1 MNNIA
6 DNELQID
13 VSKTSDSATI
23 HLRGRFTFGAHRE
36 FKNAYT
42 QKIDN
47 PQIRD
52 IIVDLSEVHYV
63 DSSALGMLLVL
74 RDRIQAS
81 NKNLVLSKP
90 SSFVSKTFDIANFR
104 QIFSIQ

>member
-1 MNNIA
+1 MNNIT
-6 DNELQID
+6 DNELMID
-13 VSKTSDSATI
+13 VSKTNATATL

-36 FKNAYT
+36 FKKAYA
-42 QKIDN
+42 QKLDN

-52 IIVDLSEVHYV
+52 IVVDLSGVHYV

-74 RDRIQAS
+74 RDHTQAS
-81 NKNLVLSKP
+81 NKNLVLSNP
-90 SSFVSKTFDIANFR
+90 SSLVSKTFDIANFR